1 MTQNLVS
8 LDLTDN
14 LPKFDAALDAIE
26 GLMDVFVSLTPDE
39 VRQLTKIGDK
49 SETFCRQTVAILDQN
64 KQALPPGFDLGELKR
79 DLTAFDTEVPAA
91 ERGKYVALTEENS
104 LAVKHLKDLS
114 KAGVTHLQIL
124 PAFDIATNTSSEQ
137 AVVFFIL
144 IIREIVDVFTPHSFA
159 KSFIDRSPFALR
171 TN

>member
-26 GLMDVFVSLTPDE
+26 ELMDVFVSLTPDQM
-39 VRQLTKIGDK
+39 RQLTKIGVK

-79 DLTAFDTEVPAA
+79 DFAAYDVLRPRLIRLQALTAKCADTQVAPGSDILSASYDGYKLLKAFGKADNVTPLQDAMRSNVRRTSPGKPGNAA
-91 ERGKYVALTEENS
+91 
-104 LAVKHLKDLS
+104 
-114 KAGVTHLQIL
+114 
-124 PAFDIATNTSSEQ
+124 
-137 AVVFFIL
+137 
-144 IIREIVDVFTPHSFA
+144 
-159 KSFIDRSPFALR
+159 
-171 TN
+171 

>member
-14 LPKFDAALDAIE
+14 LPKFEAALDAIE

-79 DLTAFDTEVPAA
+79 DVTAFDALRPRLIRLQALAAKCADTQVALGSDILSASYDGYRLLKAFGKADNVTPLQEIMRSNVRRTSPAKA
-91 ERGKYVALTEENS
+91 ERVA
-104 LAVKHLKDLS
+104 
-114 KAGVTHLQIL
+114 
-124 PAFDIATNTSSEQ
+124 
-137 AVVFFIL
+137 
-144 IIREIVDVFTPHSFA
+144 
-159 KSFIDRSPFALR
+159 
-171 TN
+171 